1 MYIVQ
6 GENSRNAQ
14 VRLLVNIQTQ
24 LTDITSIHKY
34 MWIYDAVDRSFYSK
48 RNMGYY
54 LILLWFVLSLKI
66 IWAWFEILYF

>member
-34 MWIYDAVDRSFYSK
+34 M
-48 RNMGYY
+48 
-54 LILLWFVLSLKI
+54 
-66 IWAWFEILYF
+66 